1 MRAAALCLAA
11 VAACTPAI
19 YEVPGMAE
27 LSAAEVA
34 DCNYVGKVRGIPG
47 VYGPLKGIGLNDA
60 RRAAKEKAL
69 EVGGD
74 SIVFDPLPEGEEVF
88 ELPAQVY
95 DCR

>member
-1 MRAAALCLAA
+1 MRAAIVMVVCM
-11 VAACTPAI
+11 AACTPAI
-19 YEVPGMAE
+19 YEVPGVAE

-34 DCNYVGKVRGIPG
+34 ECRFVGKVRGIPG
-47 VYGPLKGIGLNDA
+47 VFGPLKDIGLQDA
-60 RRAAKEKAL
+60 RRAAKEKAK

-74 SIVFDPLPEGEEVF
+74 TVVFDPLPEGEEVF